1 MAVKIITGASANL
14 PVGGVWE
21 MTLQVTDS
29 HGVGVDDLPEVTVTL
44 PGGGSATPTA
54 EHVAGGL
61 YRAQY
66 VIAGPGRHT
75 ARAVTLMYG
84 AADLT
89 AYATAITPAAAMPTL
104 EDLRG
109 LDPDRA
115 DPEDLGYLG
124 KNSFTDDEI
133 QDALDAE
140 AAAQRATCRVPAA
153 YPADL
158 RQALLRRVAVN
169 LANRALPLAIV
180 QGDGEMGGAGSAA
193 YLPGKDPQVRRL
205 ERPYPRL
212 VMG

>member
-1 MAVKIITGASANL
+1 MSVQIITGASVNL
-14 PVGGVWE
+14 PVGGVWDIA
-21 MTLQVTDS
+21 LLVTDS
-29 HGVGVDDLPEVTVTL
+29 LGVGVDDQPVITVTL

-54 EHVAGGL
+54 EHVSGGV

-66 VIAGPGRHT
+66 VTAAPGRHI
-75 ARAVTLMYG
+75 ARAVTLVSG
-84 AADLT
+84 STDLT
-89 AYATAITPAAAMPTL
+89 AWATPITPAAAMPTI

-109 LDPDRA
+109 LDPDRE

-140 AAAQRATCRVPAA
+140 AAAQRSTCRVPAA

-193 YLPGKDPQVRRL
+193 YLPGKDPQVRRY
-205 ERPYPRL
+205 ERAYPRL